1 MAKKNPTLAE
11 DQGRCLDT
19 AICVSSGANQ
29 ADSSGTPFRPS
40 YSIYIAVPTLGMY
53 REKGRAW
60 SERLL
65 SGIENIPGMKL
76 IGLTHNDKY
85 TDRYQFY
92 LESETMINPWPELE
106 RAILLIFDSV
116 APAVMPASSYEK
128 WRAELVKF
136 SPSQARSEVAKELV
150 EKVKNAREAVNFL
163 NSSGNMPDT
172 DTAREIYTAVTS
184 PNIWKINTLKEK
196 NIDILPAETAY
207 AVKDALK
214 TMKEYA
220 SDMMKL
226 TEVWAARAFLPFTS
240 PFAVS
245 FVKGN
250 SYGSQ
255 SQDFSFNT
263 AEEYLDALRKKAFS
277 ETFSKD
283 VLGLAQSAVLS
294 VKHFPMSPYRIT
306 NTASTAN
313 IARDGATLR
322 ISMGWSQCR
331 LHKLLVDELLSQFSG
346 KSKNVMPAITELF
359 KEQPVIED
367 GRRSAQTSA
376 RVGASANDPYGMDK
390 LYSISVKGNAAEDVM
405 HTEAKARY
413 LLAKLFGRVFVY
425 DRNSQT
431 ESYKTAEELSLSLS
445 TEDRDKLDEAAAY
458 ILTAANMIEAERG
471 RAAEE
476 KNKGMHISN
485 RVIPVAKGSKLFVQI
500 ADSQIPNE
508 VMSAIDDLKKK
519 YPESFGDA
527 SVVPNKGVRYSS
539 IYINAPAT
547 SEAVGFSHKVN
558 AALYLTH
565 KINEKLG
572 EKKFKTACP
581 DDKLGIEAVIRGSD
595 QKRLCIKYPLVAK
608 EGGIVESILEGMD
621 EPEEHPGYEVKDPVS
636 KALWEFHSSFGK
648 AARQARKFE
657 KDPER
662 KEYLKKFE
670 ILEKFVP
677 AKAQLEKHTNTI
689 AYTLPEDQKEAE
701 REIGLIQSLIE
712 EKIKQVEEAN
722 PAQAPLIKSWLD
734 YRWMPDTT
742 AKAMKD
748 VNNDIRKYG
757 ADVCMSLMDAADRDA
772 SIEKE
777 DSVET
782 EAVVIEH

>member
-306 NTASTAN
+306 NTAPTAN
-313 IARDGATLR
+313 IARDGAEDNYDVTEDKVNDT
-322 ISMGWSQCR
+322 IA
-331 LHKLLVDELLSQFSG
+331 KLDDFITSEDFCSLVGL
-346 KSKNVMPAITELF
+346 KSK
-359 KEQPVIED
+359 D
-367 GRRSAQTSA
+367 GT
-376 RVGASANDPYGMDK
+376 V
-390 LYSISVKGNAAEDVM
+390 YSNLPE
-405 HTEAKARY
+405 
-413 LLAKLFGRVFVY
+413 
-425 DRNSQT
+425 
-431 ESYKTAEELSLSLS
+431 
-445 TEDRDKLDEAAAY
+445 
-458 ILTAANMIEAERG
+458 
-471 RAAEE
+471 
-476 KNKGMHISN
+476 
-485 RVIPVAKGSKLFVQI
+485 
-500 ADSQIPNE
+500 
-508 VMSAIDDLKKK
+508 AIDDILTSNIFTDETVNTLVSLLF
-519 YPESFGDA
+519 PMICNTIEDLLNDLPSL
-527 SVVPNKGVRYSS
+527 GVAG
-539 IYINAPAT
+539 IYAPT
-547 SEAVGFSHKVN
+547 EAGAVCR
-558 AALYLTH
+558 
-565 KINEKLG
+565 I
-572 EKKFKTACP
+572 
-581 DDKLGIEAVIRGSD
+581 DLGILSNGTATGSLE
-595 QKRLCIKYPLVAK
+595 KNITYENTK
-608 EGGIVESILEGMD
+608 GIVPL
-621 EPEEHPGYEVKDPVS
+621 
-636 KALWEFHSSFGK
+636 
-648 AARQARKFE
+648 
-657 KDPER
+657 
-662 KEYLKKFE
+662 LK
-670 ILEKFVP
+670 VP
-677 AKAQLEKHTNTI
+677 
-689 AYTLPEDQKEAE
+689 P
-701 REIGLIQSLIE
+701 IGLS
-712 EKIKQVEEAN
+712 
-722 PAQAPLIKSWLD
+722 KS
-734 YRWMPDTT
+734 RT
-742 AKAMKD
+742 A
-748 VNNDIRKYG
+748 R
-757 ADVCMSLMDAADRDA
+757 
-772 SIEKE
+772 
-777 DSVET
+777 
-782 EAVVIEH
+782 